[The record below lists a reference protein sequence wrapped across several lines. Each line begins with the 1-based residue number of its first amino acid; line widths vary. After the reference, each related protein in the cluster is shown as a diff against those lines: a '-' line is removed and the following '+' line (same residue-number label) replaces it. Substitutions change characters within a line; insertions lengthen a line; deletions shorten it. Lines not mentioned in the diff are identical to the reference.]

1 MDGAPASRV
10 LRLEMLKALLVE
22 RDVATAP
29 DLAAELGVSVR
40 TVHRDL
46 STLRQMGIPVEG
58 ERGSGGGLRLE
69 QGWSLGRVH
78 LNEREAISLLIGL
91 TIAEKVGSPLLMT
104 DLRSVRRK
112 VNAAFA
118 PAQVRRIRSF
128 RSRILVG
135 EAASSAVLAGYSTPG
150 SEVTG
155 PILEAFSHQRIARI
169 TYADQ
174 KGVTTQ
180 RDIEPQYLYF
190 NVPVWYALA
199 WDHMRGAVR
208 FFRLDRITTVTVLLQ
223 SFRLRP
229 TTDYAD
235 AGEPEA
241 RTL

>member
-1 MDGAPASRV
+1 
-10 LRLEMLKALLVE
+10 
-22 RDVATAP
+22 
-29 DLAAELGVSVR
+29 
-40 TVHRDL
+40 
-46 STLRQMGIPVEG
+46 
-58 ERGSGGGLRLE
+58 
-69 QGWSLGRVH
+69 
-78 LNEREAISLLIGL
+78 
-91 TIAEKVGSPLLMT
+91 MT

-135 EAASSAVLAGYSTPG
+135 EAASSVVLAGYSTPG

-155 PILEAFSHQRIARI
+155 RILEAFSHQHIVRI

-174 KGVTTQ
+174 KGATTQ
-180 RDIEPQYLYF
+180 RDIEPQYVYF
-190 NVPVWYALA
+190 NVPVWYVLA

-223 SFRLRP
+223 PFRLRP
-229 TTDYAD
+229 TTDYAG

-241 RTL
+241 RPL